1 MKSAK
6 RGEDSLTGVG
16 RREFLKLAGISPL
29 AGGVSI
35 PLSRAEASAATSPKP
50 GTLYLADL
58 DQCQPAS
65 ALARKWKHGSWRLL
79 EYGTDAF
86 SGQMLLAV
94 EDSRAPEVKYPVNRS
109 GWHEIYIGI
118 YRKPFTEAKR
128 VQLRLTG
135 DRAFSKLTGRVGE
148 KDHQEHWIDEIFWKA
163 ADLTGQG
170 IVFEQIT
177 KPVVAHAWVAF
188 IKLVPLSA
196 EEVEALQADRRRT
209 DTKRLFAH
217 NDGGVIDLSGTG
229 QEVINS
235 LEPLRNTDVSRIY
248 WEGGTGD
255 TAKRFSKIAT
265 DHSRELR
272 DPPEGGAFFS
282 SPYGRWWAEGW
293 LAYHK
298 KGVDPFRVAA
308 EYAREIG
315 VEFHAG
321 FRTGGFVYPP
331 YGNPLPGKDFY
342 KKNPDL
348 VCVSREG
355 KPMPRISYAYPK
367 TRRYVISLF
376 REMATEYPIDG
387 VALLYNRRPP
397 LVAYEAPLVEGFQAK
412 YGLDPREISETD
424 PRWLRYRAG
433 ALTQFMKE
441 LRAEMDQVAQELKRN
456 KRLEISA
463 VVPRGPEN
471 LPHGMDLETWVRED
485 LVDTIIPYSSAVRL
499 LSSQETEKTL
509 DDDPTWED
517 PKDVDWF
524 VSLVK
529 GSQCR
534 LALNLMPRDMSA
546 EDYYGKAHKLYKAG
560 VENFFFWDGT
570 ERVRKARRLGH
581 REEVEAWMEA
591 GQPPRLPSAVRVWD
605 LGGWDLHMET
615 PG

>member
-6 RGEDSLTGVG
+6 GAEGLLTEVK

-29 AGGVSI
+29 AAGSAGVAI
-35 PLSRAEASAATSPKP
+35 PLSRAEASAVAPAKP

-65 ALARKWKHGSWRLL
+65 ALAKKWKHGAWRLL
-79 EYGTDAF
+79 EYGTASF

-94 EDSRAPEVKYPVNRS
+94 HDSRAPEVTYAVNQS

-118 YRKPFTEAKR
+118 YRKPFTDAKR
-128 VQLRLTG
+128 VQVRLVG
-135 DRAFSKLTGRVGE
+135 DRAFTKLTGLAGA
-148 KDHQEHWIDEIFWKA
+148 KDHQEHWIDEIFWKTV
-163 ADLTGQG
+163 DLSGQG
-170 IVFEQIT
+170 IVFKQIT
-177 KPVVAHAWVAF
+177 EPAVEHAWVSF
-188 IKLVPLSA
+188 IKLVPLSP
-196 EEVEALQADRRRT
+196 EEVTALQADRGRS
-209 DTKRLFAH
+209 DTKRLFVH
-217 NDGGVIDLSGTG
+217 NDGGVIDRSGTG
-229 QEVINS
+229 QAVLNS

-265 DHSRELR
+265 DHSMELR
-272 DPPEGGAFFS
+272 DPPEGGAFYS
-282 SPYGRWWAEGW
+282 SPGGRWWAEGW
-293 LAYHK
+293 LAHYKH
-298 KGVDPFRVAA
+298 GVDPFRVAA
-308 EYAREIG
+308 EYAQEIG
-315 VEFHAG
+315 LEFHAG
-321 FRTGGFVYPP
+321 FRPGGFIYPP
-331 YGNPLPGKDFY
+331 PSDPIPGKDFY

-348 VCVSREG
+348 VCVSRHG
-355 KPMPRISYAYPK
+355 KPIPRISYAYPK

-376 REMATEYPIDG
+376 REMATDYPIDG
-387 VALLYNRRPP
+387 VAVFYNRRPP
-397 LVAYEAPLVEGFQAK
+397 LVAYEAPLVEGFQAQ
-412 YGLDPREISETD
+412 YGLDPRKISATD

-441 LRAEMDQVAQELKRN
+441 LRTEMDQVAKELKRK
-456 KRLEISA
+456 KRLEITA
-463 VVPRGPEN
+463 VVSRGPEN
-471 LPHGMDLETWVRED
+471 LPHGMDLETWVRDD

-499 LSSQETEKTL
+499 GAFE
-509 DDDPTWED
+509 PTWED

-529 GSQCR
+529 GSKCR
-534 LALNLMPRDMSA
+534 LALNFLPRDLSA
-546 EDYYGKAHKLYKAG
+546 EEYYRKTHKLYQAG

-581 REEVEAWMEA
+581 REEVEAWMAA

-605 LGGWDLHMET
+605 LGGWDLRMET

>member
-1 MKSAK
+1 MKSAQAAK
-6 RGEDSLTGVG
+6 RFRSGVR
-16 RREFLKLAGISPL
+16 RREFLKLAGVSPL
-29 AGGVSI
+29 AVGAGGVSI
-35 PLSRAEASAATSPKP
+35 PLSKAEVSPRVPPKP

-65 ALARKWKHGSWRLL
+65 ALAKKWKHGAWRLL
-79 EYGTDAF
+79 EYGTDSF

-94 EDSRAPEVKYPVNRS
+94 QDSRAPEVTYPVNRS
-109 GWHEIYIGI
+109 GWYEIYIGI
-118 YRKPFTEAKR
+118 YRNPFTAPKR
-128 VQLRLTG
+128 VHVRLTG
-135 DRAFSKLTGRVGE
+135 DRACTRLTGREGA
-148 KDHQEHWIDEIFWKA
+148 KDHQEHWIDEIFWKV
-163 ADLTGQG
+163 ADLSGQG
-170 IVFEQIT
+170 IIFKQIT
-177 KPVVAHAWVAF
+177 EPAVEHIWVSF
-188 IKLVPLSA
+188 IKLVPLSSKQVTTL
-196 EEVEALQADRRRT
+196 EADRRRT
-209 DTKRLFAH
+209 DTKRLFVH
-217 NDGGVIDLSGTG
+217 YDGGVVGMGDQSGTG

-265 DHSRELR
+265 DHSMELR

-282 SPYGRWWAEGW
+282 SPHGRLWAAGW

-298 KGVDPFRVAA
+298 NGVDPFRVAA

-331 YGNPLPGKDFY
+331 YGNPLPGKDFHT
-342 KKNPDL
+342 KNPDL
-348 VCVSREG
+348 VCMSREG

-397 LVAYEAPLVEGFQAK
+397 LVAYEAPLVDGFQAK
-412 YGLDPREISETD
+412 YGLDPRKISETD

-433 ALTQFMKE
+433 VLTQFMKE

-463 VVPRGPEN
+463 VVSRGSEN
-471 LPHGMDLETWVRED
+471 LPHGMDLKTWVRED
-485 LVDTIIPYSSAVRL
+485 LVDTLIPYSSSIRL
-499 LSSQETEKTL
+499 NSYV
-509 DDDPTWED
+509 PAWED
-517 PKDVDWF
+517 PKDVEWF

-529 GSQCR
+529 GSKCR
-534 LALNLMPRDMSA
+534 LALNLMPRGLSA
-546 EDYYGKAHKLYKAG
+546 EEYYEKAHKLYKAG
-560 VENFFFWDGT
+560 VENFFFWDGQ
-570 ERVRKARRLGH
+570 ERVRKALRLGH
-581 REEVEAWMEA
+581 REEVEAWMGA
-591 GQPPRLPSAVRVWD
+591 GQPPRLPSAVQVLD